1 MVLRDERLGP
11 FDRDAFR
18 RSQMKTPE
26 TELPRRTGLG
36 RIAVG
41 ALVAVGVALAAAS
54 PAMAD
59 NWKHNGNG
67 HGNKHWKHHGGYSQG
82 YHYYQPRPRVVY
94 VQPQPVYVQPA
105 PVYYVQPAPVYYVQP
120 APVYHRP
127 QVNIVF
133 PLDFD

>member
-1 MVLRDERLGP
+1 MN
-11 FDRDAFR
+11 
-18 RSQMKTPE
+18 TPE

-59 NWKHNGNG
+59 SWKHNGHGNGDWNNG
-67 HGNKHWKHHGGYSQG
+67 HGNKHWRNHGGYYSQG
-82 YHYYQPRPRVVY
+82 YYYQPQPQVVY

-105 PVYYVQPAPVYYVQP
+105 PVYVAPPPPVYYYQPAPVYR
-120 APVYHRP
+120 RP
-127 QVNIVF
+127 QINIVF